1 MYLLKN
7 IRLTF
12 LFLALLVLLVGC
24 GVNKEEKLQEEVS
37 QLNDQANDYYAQGKI
52 NDALEVYNK
61 SLVLKEDPNIRET
74 VGNINDEL
82 KSAQIAREFYEGIYT
97 IRKER
102 LVSGIEVTGSD
113 MKFIIEDLRKLTK
126 ELESIDTNN
135 ASEITEYVS
144 KIKEDFS
151 YSMLQMELDSE
162 LHDEGEL
169 NDSIGMLDEGF
180 DSLNTLT
187 VAYTRN
193 TLNDS
198 IDKILKIDFPTKYE

>member
-24 GVNKEEKLQEEVS
+24 GVNKEAKLQEEVS
-37 QLNDQANDYYAQGKI
+37 QLNEQANDYYAQGKI

-74 VGNINDEL
+74 VWNINDEL

-135 ASEITEYVS
+135 VSEITEYVS
-144 KIKEDFS
+144 KVKEDFS

-169 NDSIGMLDEGF
+169 NDSIGMLDDGF

-198 IDKILKIDFPTKYE
+198 IGKILKIDFPTKYE

>member
-1 MYLLKN
+1 LYLLKQV
-7 IRLTF
+7 RLTI
-12 LFLALLVLLVGC
+12 LFLTLLVLLVGC
-24 GVNKEEKLQEEVS
+24 GVSKEAKLQEEIS
-37 QLNDQANDYYAQGKI
+37 QLNDQAADYYAQGKI

-61 SLVLKEDPNIRET
+61 SLDLKEDPHIRET
-74 VGNINDEL
+74 VGNINEEL
-82 KSAQIAREFYEGIYT
+82 KSAQVAREFYEGIYT

-102 LVSGIEVTGSD
+102 LVSGVEVTGAD

-126 ELESIDTNN
+126 EFESIDTNN
-135 ASEITEYVS
+135 VSEITEYVS
-144 KIKEDFS
+144 KVKEDFN
-151 YSMLQMELDSE
+151 YRMLKIELDSE

-169 NDSIGMLDEGF
+169 NDAIGILDEGI

-198 IDKILKIDFPTKYE
+198 IDQILKIDFPTKYE

>member
-1 MYLLKN
+1 LYLLKQV
-7 IRLTF
+7 RLTI
-12 LFLALLVLLVGC
+12 LFLTLLVLLVGC
-24 GVNKEEKLQEEVS
+24 GVSKEAKLQEEIS
-37 QLNDQANDYYAQGKI
+37 QLNDQAADYYAQGKI

-61 SLVLKEDPNIRET
+61 SLDLKEDPHIRET
-74 VGNINDEL
+74 VGNINEEL
-82 KSAQIAREFYEGIYT
+82 KSAQVAREFYEGIYT

-102 LVSGIEVTGSD
+102 LVSGVEVTGAD

-126 ELESIDTNN
+126 EFESIDTNN
-135 ASEITEYVS
+135 VSEITEYVS
-144 KIKEDFS
+144 KVKEDFN
-151 YSMLQMELDSE
+151 YRMLKIELDSE

-169 NDSIGMLDEGF
+169 NDAIGILDEGI

-198 IDKILKIDFPTKYE
+198 IDQILRIDFPTKYE